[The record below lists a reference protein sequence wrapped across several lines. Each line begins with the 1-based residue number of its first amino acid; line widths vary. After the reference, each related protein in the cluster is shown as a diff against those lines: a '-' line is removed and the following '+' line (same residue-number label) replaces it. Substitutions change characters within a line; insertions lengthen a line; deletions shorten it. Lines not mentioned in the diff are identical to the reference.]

1 MPNPLEQILRDG
13 NKQSDRFKP
22 ALNPDYVK
30 VDERSIRDL
39 LAFAKNYA
47 RELKYYDAHNQEE
60 DDWSGFIGGLDLD
73 EAVAYLKQPEKFPA
87 EKAFQFSR
95 PHFAL
100 FLVFLQLLDHARK
113 ELNFFTRRHLDFYYR
128 EVLRMTHRPAVPD
141 RVHVLIDLADD
152 TDELLVPAG
161 TALAAGTD
169 SEGQNL
175 VYLTD
180 REIVVNQAQVD
191 RMSSLHVEKKTTG
204 IREAREEHHGPR
216 NEAFLRMLEVALGE
230 PNPGDPL
237 PAYPFEP
244 ASGKNVDYDLLS
256 LLHELVDFVK
266 NEPDGLAMPFH
277 EFRDLM
283 QLRRRRRENE
293 GKEWDEVNRIL
304 EEAGKARDP
313 NFQLSPGDPRDFQTN
328 LRNALGNPQNFGQ
341 LYDGLPEVKSIEQA
355 YEQRLREDVR
365 RFIQDKLHLPE
376 DKFDRMMQIKL
387 RIDGEWREINR
398 LLEAAGRRKRKD
410 PAYQLS
416 LPDALAARDFEE
428 NLKTALK
435 SPQFSRFHGID
446 GIGKFYEAFVAVERF
461 FFLTAEDFSFI
472 MTVSKTENP
481 WEWEVVYRKV
491 ADAHAEKVYAQR
503 RKALAEVRRISGVE
517 GMMRFALGETLSAAG
532 GGSILEKLEPF
543 VPKETD
549 YAYLK
554 EVSAGSTAEPDWDR
568 VYRILEIAQ
577 RNRENFKKPI
587 PWKEDWLNLWPSED
601 ATAVRVR
608 SSLRDDR
615 AMGRWKTFGQ
625 GEAAGRKPS
634 SGFGWAVSSSLLV
647 LTQGKRAI
655 QLTLAFSPEK
665 FDVKKIRDLLAPL
678 NQSTTASFNPFQIQ
692 VSTAKGW
699 LEPASSRIEWKDPEM
714 GNYPELSA
722 ARDSNLAALKA
733 LRVTLSF
740 SEREPPL
747 APPNRGVHGIDSSW
761 PVIRLMLRPV
771 WQENY
776 RQTGKG
782 RYVTHYEP
790 FRDLALLRIHLKVE
804 VEGFSNF
811 QIQND
816 EGPLDAKKPFEPFS
830 VNPYAGSRFYLA
842 HPEIVGKK
850 LDELNFQIE
859 WMAPPTNLKS
869 HYQNYRD
876 EAIKDNASFK
886 ARIGLVD
893 RGVLIPF
900 SDAIALFE
908 PDDPRKPRKIQLSP
922 PVYERDT
929 NIVVFDDLRQWIR
942 CILWEL
948 RAPDFQHHAYPTV
961 AMRKSLEMAAALVA
975 TPSEVQ
981 AEAFQVNPPY
991 TPKVTRLTL
1000 GYTSTVEVILD
1011 SEKTVS
1017 ANEQVFHVQPFGYSI
1032 ARAEAGRTGCD
1043 FLPQYDFEG
1052 ELYIGLQYV
1061 RPPQNLALLFQMAA
1075 GSADPDL
1082 PPEPVHWSYLSGNRW
1097 LSLHRGNILQDATRG
1112 LINSGI
1118 IEFALPRVETN
1129 TLLPSHLYW
1138 IRVAIPTHS
1147 NSVCDTIAIHAQ
1159 AVAATF
1165 ENRNNARDHLSRP
1178 LPAKRITDLA
1188 KREPKILGVRQPY
1201 TSFGGDTEESDEEF
1215 YVRVSER
1222 LRHKQRAVT
1231 LWDYEHLVLERFPQI
1246 YKVKCLTADPLAHP
1260 DDPGRVE
1267 IVVVPDIRNRLPF
1280 DPFEPKAAA
1289 DLIADIEAFLKDK
1302 TAPFATVKVRNAH
1315 YLPVKLRLAVRFHR
1329 GKDEGF
1335 YKKLLNE
1342 ELNRFLSPWAYEEG
1356 ADLVFGGKIYAN
1368 SIVNFVDQRPYVDF
1382 VVGLRFFISEDGK
1395 NFLPVLPPK
1404 SEGYYVAAR
1413 RPDGVLVA
1421 AREHEIDLISEAG
1434 YEAKQFTGINYMRIE
1449 LDFIVA

>member
-1 MPNPLEQILRDG
+1 
-13 NKQSDRFKP
+13 
-22 ALNPDYVK
+22 
-30 VDERSIRDL
+30 
-39 LAFAKNYA
+39 
-47 RELKYYDAHNQEE
+47 
-60 DDWSGFIGGLDLD
+60 
-73 EAVAYLKQPEKFPA
+73 
-87 EKAFQFSR
+87 
-95 PHFAL
+95 
-100 FLVFLQLLDHARK
+100 
-113 ELNFFTRRHLDFYYR
+113 
-128 EVLRMTHRPAVPD
+128 
-141 RVHVLIDLADD
+141 
-152 TDELLVPAG
+152 
-161 TALAAGTD
+161 
-169 SEGQNL
+169 
-175 VYLTD
+175 
-180 REIVVNQAQVD
+180 
-191 RMSSLHVEKKTTG
+191 
-204 IREAREEHHGPR
+204 
-216 NEAFLRMLEVALGE
+216 
-230 PNPGDPL
+230 
-237 PAYPFEP
+237 
-244 ASGKNVDYDLLS
+244 
-256 LLHELVDFVK
+256 
-266 NEPDGLAMPFH
+266 
-277 EFRDLM
+277 
-283 QLRRRRRENE
+283 
-293 GKEWDEVNRIL
+293 
-304 EEAGKARDP
+304 
-313 NFQLSPGDPRDFQTN
+313 
-328 LRNALGNPQNFGQ
+328 
-341 LYDGLPEVKSIEQA
+341 
-355 YEQRLREDVR
+355 
-365 RFIQDKLHLPE
+365 
-376 DKFDRMMQIKL
+376 
-387 RIDGEWREINR
+387 
-398 LLEAAGRRKRKD
+398 
-410 PAYQLS
+410 
-416 LPDALAARDFEE
+416 
-428 NLKTALK
+428 
-435 SPQFSRFHGID
+435 
-446 GIGKFYEAFVAVERF
+446 
-461 FFLTAEDFSFI
+461 
-472 MTVSKTENP
+472 
-481 WEWEVVYRKV
+481 
-491 ADAHAEKVYAQR
+491 
-503 RKALAEVRRISGVE
+503 
-517 GMMRFALGETLSAAG
+517 
-532 GGSILEKLEPF
+532 
-543 VPKETD
+543 
-549 YAYLK
+549 
-554 EVSAGSTAEPDWDR
+554 
-568 VYRILEIAQ
+568 
-577 RNRENFKKPI
+577 
-587 PWKEDWLNLWPSED
+587 
-601 ATAVRVR
+601 
-608 SSLRDDR
+608 
-615 AMGRWKTFGQ
+615 
-625 GEAAGRKPS
+625 
-634 SGFGWAVSSSLLV
+634 
-647 LTQGKRAI
+647 
-655 QLTLAFSPEK
+655 
-665 FDVKKIRDLLAPL
+665 
-678 NQSTTASFNPFQIQ
+678 
-692 VSTAKGW
+692 
-699 LEPASSRIEWKDPEM
+699 
-714 GNYPELSA
+714 
-722 ARDSNLAALKA
+722 
-733 LRVTLSF
+733 
-740 SEREPPL
+740 
-747 APPNRGVHGIDSSW
+747 
-761 PVIRLMLRPV
+761 
-771 WQENY
+771 
-776 RQTGKG
+776 
-782 RYVTHYEP
+782 
-790 FRDLALLRIHLKVE
+790 
-804 VEGFSNF
+804 
-811 QIQND
+811 
-816 EGPLDAKKPFEPFS
+816 
-830 VNPYAGSRFYLA
+830 
-842 HPEIVGKK
+842 
-850 LDELNFQIE
+850 
-859 WMAPPTNLKS
+859 
-869 HYQNYRD
+869 
-876 EAIKDNASFK
+876 
-886 ARIGLVD
+886 
-893 RGVLIPF
+893 
-900 SDAIALFE
+900 
-908 PDDPRKPRKIQLSP
+908 
-922 PVYERDT
+922 
-929 NIVVFDDLRQWIR
+929 
-942 CILWEL
+942 
-948 RAPDFQHHAYPTV
+948 
-961 AMRKSLEMAAALVA
+961 MAAALVA

-1267 IVVVPDIRNRLPF
+1267 IVVVPDIRHRSPF

-1289 DLIADIEAFLKDK
+1289 DLIADIETFLKDK